1 MCVSCVMTSNAT
13 CVTGSPATSNSVT
26 LTVNPMVTASVAI
39 SASANPVC
47 AGTSVTY
54 TAVPAN
60 GGTTPIYQWKV
71 NGNNAGTN
79 SATFN
84 YVPANNDLVT
94 CELTSNAVCV
104 SGSPAT
110 SNSIVMS
117 VDPVLTASV
126 LISPSVNPVCAGT
139 SVTFTAVPTNEGTTP
154 VYQWKVNGNN
164 AGTNSATFNYV
175 PANNDLVTCELT
187 SNAVCVNG
195 SPATSNS
202 IVMSVDP
209 VVTASVLISSSVNPV
224 CAGTSVTFTAVPTN
238 EGTTPVYQWKVNGNN
253 AGTNSATFNYVPA
266 NNDLVTCELTSN
278 AVCVNG
284 SPATSNSIVMSVDPV
299 VTASVLISPSVNPVC
314 AGTSVT
320 FTAVPTNEGTT
331 PVYQWKVNGNNAGTN
346 SATFNYIPANNDLV
360 TCELTSN
367 AVCVSGSPAT
377 SNSIVMSV
385 DPVVTASVLISP
397 SVNPVC
403 AGTSVTFTAV
413 PTNEGT
419 TPVYQWKVNGNS
431 AGTNSAT
438 FNYVPANNDLVTCE
452 LTSNAVCVSG
462 SPATSNSII
471 MSVDPLLTV
480 SVSINASS
488 NPVLAGTEVSFTAIG
503 VNQGSNPVY
512 QWKVNGLAVGIN
524 ATMYSYIPN
533 DGDIILCELTSDA
546 LCATG
551 NPAVSE
557 PVVMGVDPL
566 ALSVDPP
573 SQSVGPSAGTIQYT
587 VTSNTAWTVESDQPW
602 CLVSPAG
609 SGNGL
614 VTVNY
619 DANTSGLSRSAVITV
634 TVIGLPAVSVSLVQ
648 DAETTKQLNL
658 SVLLEGLYNGTSL
671 NKAQSTSG
679 DQFAGTVAD
688 RIIVELHE
696 SVSPYSIVGVPYEVD
711 IHTDGAA
718 QVAIPL
724 SLGSSYYLVIK
735 HRNSLETWSANPV
748 SFSGATI
755 SYDFSSSA
763 SQALGGNMKSVAGKF
778 VLYSGDIDQDGQI
791 DSDDMILMNT
801 DAESFISG
809 YVVSDLNGDG
819 LIDADDMILL
829 DNNAANTISVVRP

>member
-1 MCVSCVMTSNAT
+1 M
-13 CVTGSPATSNSVT
+13 SVDP
-26 LTVNPMVTASVAI
+26 VVTASVLI
-39 SASANPVC
+39 SPSVNPVC
-47 AGTSVTY
+47 AGTSVTF
-54 TAVPAN
+54 TAVPTN
-60 GGTTPIYQWKV
+60 EGTTPVYQWKV

-84 YVPANNDLVT
+84 YVPVNNDLVT

-175 PANNDLVTCELT
+175 PV
-187 SNAVCVNG
+187 
-195 SPATSNS
+195 
-202 IVMSVDP
+202 
-209 VVTASVLISSSVNPV
+209 
-224 CAGTSVTFTAVPTN
+224 
-238 EGTTPVYQWKVNGNN
+238 
-253 AGTNSATFNYVPA
+253 
-266 NNDLVTCELTSN
+266 
-278 AVCVNG
+278 
-284 SPATSNSIVMSVDPV
+284 
-299 VTASVLISPSVNPVC
+299 
-314 AGTSVT
+314 
-320 FTAVPTNEGTT
+320 
-331 PVYQWKVNGNNAGTN
+331 
-346 SATFNYIPANNDLV
+346 
-360 TCELTSN
+360 
-367 AVCVSGSPAT
+367 
-377 SNSIVMSV
+377 
-385 DPVVTASVLISP
+385 
-397 SVNPVC
+397 
-403 AGTSVTFTAV
+403 
-413 PTNEGT
+413 
-419 TPVYQWKVNGNS
+419 
-431 AGTNSAT
+431 
-438 FNYVPANNDLVTCE
+438 NNDLVTCE

-546 LCATG
+546 LCAAG

-566 ALSVDPP
+566 VLSVDPP

-609 SGNGL
+609 NGNGL

-634 TVIGLPAVSVSLVQ
+634 TVIGLPSVNVFLVQ

-658 SVLLEGLYNGTSL
+658 SVLLEGLYNGVSL

-711 IHTDGAA
+711 IHTDGTA
-718 QVAIPL
+718 QVTIP
-724 SLGSSYYLVIK
+724 SMLGSSYYLIVK
-735 HRNSLETWSANPV
+735 HRNCLETWSMNPV

-763 SQALGGNMKSVAGKF
+763 SQALGNNMKSVAGKF

-801 DAESFISG
+801 DAENFISG

-819 LIDADDMILL
+819 LIDAGDMILL
-829 DNNAANTISVVRP
+829 DNNAAILVVKVTP

>member
-1 MCVSCVMTSNAT
+1 MQA
-13 CVTGSPATSNSVT
+13 SVT
-26 LTVNPMVTASVAI
+26 F
-39 SASANPVC
+39 
-47 AGTSVTY
+47 
-54 TAVPAN
+54 TAVPTNA
-60 GGTTPIYQWKV
+60 GTTPVYLWKV

-79 SATFN
+79 S
-84 YVPANNDLVT
+84 
-94 CELTSNAVCV
+94 S
-104 SGSPAT
+104 
-110 SNSIVMS
+110 
-117 VDPVLTASV
+117 
-126 LISPSVNPVCAGT
+126 
-139 SVTFTAVPTNEGTTP
+139 
-154 VYQWKVNGNN
+154 
-164 AGTNSATFNYV
+164 TFNYV

-202 IVMSVDP
+202 I
-209 VVTASVLISSSVNPV
+209 A
-224 CAGTSVTFTAVPTN
+224 
-238 EGTTPVYQWKVNGNN
+238 
-253 AGTNSATFNYVPA
+253 
-266 NNDLVTCELTSN
+266 
-278 AVCVNG
+278 
-284 SPATSNSIVMSVDPV
+284 MSVDPV

-331 PVYQWKVNGNNAGTN
+331 PVYQWKVNDNNEGTN
-346 SATFNYIPANNDLV
+346 S
-360 TCELTSN
+360 S
-367 AVCVSGSPAT
+367 
-377 SNSIVMSV
+377 
-385 DPVVTASVLISP
+385 
-397 SVNPVC
+397 
-403 AGTSVTFTAV
+403 
-413 PTNEGT
+413 
-419 TPVYQWKVNGNS
+419 
-431 AGTNSAT
+431 T

-462 SPATSNSII
+462 SPATSNSIV
-471 MSVDPLLTV
+471 MNVDPLLTV

-524 ATMYSYIPN
+524 ATMYSYVPN
-533 DGDIILCELTSDA
+533 NGDIILCELTSDA

-566 ALSVDPP
+566 ALSVNPP

-587 VTSNTAWTVESDQPW
+587 VTSNTSWTVESDQPW

-658 SVLLEGLYNGTSL
+658 SVLLEGLYNGVSL
-671 NKAQSTSG
+671 NKAQNASG
-679 DQFAGTVAD
+679 SQFPGSVAD

-696 SVSPYSIVGVPYEVD
+696 SVSPYSIVGGPYEVD
-711 IHTDGAA
+711 IQTDGTA
-718 QVAIPL
+718 QVTIP
-724 SLGSSYYLVIK
+724 SMLGSSYYLIVK
-735 HRNSLETWSANPV
+735 HRNSLETWSMNPV

-763 SQALGGNMKSVAGKF
+763 SQAMGGNMKSVAGKF
-778 VLYSGDIDQDGQI
+778 VVYSGDIDQDGQI

-801 DAESFISG
+801 EAENFISG

-819 LIDADDMILL
+819 LIDAGDMILL
-829 DNNAANTISVVRP
+829 DNNAAILVVKVTP